1 MTDPLVISL
10 LLALGLVLAL
20 VTALWYQRQRAAR
33 LAVAHQRLLLSMAT
47 ATAQMKSDEA
57 QRSLIRA
64 MDQCQVSIMITDANV
79 NLVYVNALFE
89 QNTGYTLAEVFG
101 KNPKML
107 SAEKNSTEAS
117 RLMWALLRDGQNWH
131 GEFHTRRKDGV
142 LFWEQVT
149 ISPVFDSLGVLI
161 NYVSVK
167 EDINRLKNVSA
178 QLLAANEELVF
189 QNDEKGKRAAELVIA
204 NEELVFQNDEK
215 GKRAAELFEAKE
227 LAEAASVAKSQFL
240 ATMSHEIRT
249 PMNGI
254 LGMAQVLLMPHLS
267 ELERLDCTHTL
278 YRSGQTLLLLL
289 NDILDHSKIEAGM
302 VDLESIPMAPAR
314 ILEDTRRLFAPVAAD
329 KGLLIEVDWIGPNGR
344 YLGDPHRLRQMLSN
358 LVGNALKFT
367 QKGQICIQAR
377 ELEGTPQSAILEFSV
392 TDNGIGIPKSKQAL
406 LFKSFSQ
413 TDSSTTRLYGGTGLG
428 LSIVRMLA
436 QAMNGEVGVQS
447 VDGQGARFWFRIRVP
462 RLAHVV
468 GDPQTLGLVSVEDR
482 LLAPTNFIGRVLVVD
497 DDLTNQKVMKA
508 LLKASGL
515 AVAQAHDGQQGL
527 QAVTQGDR
535 ADLILMDLR
544 MPMMDGYEA
553 TRSIRQWE
561 AQTGQARRPIIAL
574 TAEAFDEDRQRCLS
588 VGMDEVLTKPVVS
601 ATLSAMLARW
611 LPSASPD
618 LTAAATPVAPLP
630 APDRARVVAL
640 LAELAP
646 LLKVQKFDAIERFKA
661 LQDAVAGTDLAAE
674 MTDIGHLLA
683 DFNFDLVQERLHR
696 VTTDREW
703 DIKK

>member
-254 LGMAQVLLMPHLS
+254 LGMAQVLLVPHLS

-278 YRSGQTLLLLL
+278 YRSGQTLLRLL

-314 ILEDTRRLFAPVAAD
+314 ILEDTRRLFASVAAD

-344 YLGDPHRLRQMLSN
+344 YLGDPHRLSQMLSN

-544 MPMMDGYEA
+544 MPMMDGYQA

-630 APDRARVVAL
+630 APDRVRVMAL

-661 LQDAVAGTDLAAE
+661 LQVAVAGTDLAAE

-696 VTTDREW
+696 VITDREW
-703 DIKK
+703 EL